1 MAIWVQKA
9 NLKVIQLDV
18 RTLQLKPGH
27 LPNYQKQ
34 FTIICSEY
42 TKRCEYFFLH
52 IINLEISSNVL
63 KEVNKV
69 KFSRSPL

>member
-1 MAIWVQKA
+1 MGIWVQKA

-52 IINLEISSNVL
+52 ILT
-63 KEVNKV
+63 
-69 KFSRSPL
+69 